1 MASIVSTG
9 MSKFGNDSRKLMDHL
24 LEASAGIVEQ
34 FRDTI
39 DYVVLS
45 TPYTLAFN
53 GASGISSAFTS
64 ISGLVDVP
72 YMSVENTSASGSSAI
87 LAARSMIE
95 SGQADHVL
103 VVGGEKMNSYPT
115 RTVSR
120 IIATLLAKEEAS
132 AGLTLPSVAAFTAK
146 EYINKYDCP
155 RESIANVA
163 VQNHHNGSLN
173 PLAHFQKEIPME
185 KVMESRV
192 IADPLRLFEFCPI
205 SDGAA
210 ALFVVKDDLAE
221 SFTKNPINVL
231 SAESSSDTSY
241 LSMRSSFIDIPS
253 IRSASAKAFRKAAL
267 KPEDIDVVELHD
279 MASILEI
286 VELEEMGIFPRGHAW
301 EMIDSGYTALNGELP
316 VNTGGGLISRG
327 HPLGAT
333 GVAQAVEIA
342 EQLSCK
348 AQARQV
354 KNHDVGLSLNMAG
367 YGNNANVIIYGV
379 S

>member
-9 MSKFGNDSRKLMDHL
+9 MSKFGSDGRELMDHL
-24 LEASAGIVEQ
+24 LEASASIVGR
-34 FRDTI
+34 FRDLI
-39 DYVVLS
+39 DCVVLS

-53 GASGISSAFTS
+53 NASAISSAFTS
-64 ISGLVDVP
+64 ILGLADLP
-72 YMSVENTSASGSSAI
+72 YLSVENTSASGSSAI
-87 LAARSMIE
+87 LVARSIIE
-95 SGQADHVL
+95 SGRADHVL

-146 EYINKYDCP
+146 EYINKYACP

-173 PLAHFQKEIPME
+173 PFAQFRKEISIE
-185 KVMESRV
+185 KVMESRI

-210 ALFVVKDDLAE
+210 ALLMVEDDLAE
-221 SFTKNPINVL
+221 SLTENPVKVL
-231 SAESSSDTSY
+231 SSQSSSDISY
-241 LSMRSSFIDIPS
+241 LSMRSSFIEIPS
-253 IRSASAKAFRKAAL
+253 VRSAAVKAFREAAL
-267 KPEDIDVVELHD
+267 KPEDIDVAELHD

-286 VELEEMGIFPRGHAW
+286 VELEEIGIFPRGHAW
-301 EMIDSGYTALNGELP
+301 EMIDSGYTAIDGEFP

-333 GVAQAVEIA
+333 GIAQAVEIS
-342 EQLSCK
+342 EQLSGK
-348 AQARQV
+348 AQGRQV
-354 KNHDVGLSLNMAG
+354 KNHNTGLSVNMAG